1 MINFKKNPN
10 FAIAERPTT
19 HTDMTHHPIPSDLP
33 IIIAGPCVIES
44 ASILT
49 ETAAEI
55 ARLRDKYAGRCTF
68 IFKSSFDKAN
78 RTSYRSYR
86 GPGIDKGLT
95 MLAEIKTRFGL
106 PILTDIHESHQAATA
121 AQVADI
127 LQIPA
132 LLSRQTD
139 LIAAAAATG
148 RTINIK
154 KGQFLSAGDMRFAY
168 EKARESGGADIW
180 LTERGNIFGY
190 NDLVVDFRNIPRMKA
205 FAQTV
210 LIDCTHT
217 IQVPNGNHGSSGG
230 NPEYISSMALAG
242 KAFGADGYF
251 IETHPDPDN
260 ALSDGSSM
268 LRLDRLEGLIDA
280 LI

>member
-1 MINFKKNPN
+1 MSIFDT
-10 FAIAERPTT
+10 RHLHMTT
-19 HTDMTHHPIPSDLP
+19 HSFQHSRP
-33 IIIAGPCVIES
+33 IIIAGPCVIETPG
-44 ASILT
+44 ILD
-49 ETAAEI
+49 EIAAEI

-68 IFKSSFDKAN
+68 IFKASFDKAN
-78 RTSYRSYR
+78 RTSSHSYR

-168 EKARESGGADIW
+168 EKAREAGAADIW

-217 IQVPNGNHGSSGG
+217 VQVPNGNHGSSGG
-230 NPEYISSMALAG
+230 NPEYISPMALAG

-268 LRLDRLEGLIDA
+268 LRLDHLEGLIDA